1 MSLRK
6 QLLLSVALGLAC
18 FPTFSQDQ
26 SPNIPSTRDP
36 DHPVQQTDEVPT
48 FRLNVVRRTA
58 QAVNWHHNSGWTKVD
73 LQGTDLM
80 PQAKGTARVRA
91 VTGRTEIQ
99 TDVSHLGDPE
109 QFGREYLTF
118 VVWAITPEGR
128 AQNLGEIVHDSKG
141 DTHTQTFTT
150 DLQAFGIIITAEP
163 HFAVT
168 QPSNLVC
175 MENVIRKDTVG
186 ATEPIA
192 VHYELVERG
201 GYVTA
206 PQSYQPIL
214 IDKKLPFDI
223 YEAMNAV
230 RIAADNGAEQYAPDA
245 YRRAQDLLQQA
256 EDYAMR
262 RKVEARP
269 IATVARE
276 AAQQAQDALT
286 LTLRRKQEERQTQER
301 VAAAARQH
309 EAEEQAQAARLRS
322 EQDAAARTQAEQ
334 QAQLSAQQA
343 QQAALDRQRAQEQA
357 DAAARAQQEAEAA
370 RQQAVQQQ
378 QGAQAAAQQAQQERE
393 QLRARLLQQFN
404 TILQTRDTARGLI
417 TNLSDVLFAVNSY
430 QLKPDAKLALAH
442 FAGIVQAYPGLH

>member
-1 MSLRK
+1 
-6 QLLLSVALGLAC
+6 
-18 FPTFSQDQ
+18 
-26 SPNIPSTRDP
+26 
-36 DHPVQQTDEVPT
+36 
-48 FRLNVVRRTA
+48 
-58 QAVNWHHNSGWTKVD
+58 
-73 LQGTDLM
+73 
-80 PQAKGTARVRA
+80 
-91 VTGRTEIQ
+91 
-99 TDVSHLGDPE
+99 
-109 QFGREYLTF
+109 
-118 VVWAITPEGR
+118 
-128 AQNLGEIVHDSKG
+128 HDSKG

-175 MENVIRKDTVG
+175 LENVIRKDTVG

-309 EAEEQAQAARLRS
+309 EAEEQAQTARLRA
-322 EQDAAARTQAEQ
+322 EQDAAARAQAEQ

-357 DAAARAQQEAEAA
+357 DAASRAQQQAEAA
-370 RQQAVQQQ
+370 RQQALQQQ
-378 QGAQAAAQQAQQERE
+378 QAAQAAAQQAQQAAQQAQQEKE

-430 QLKPDAKLALAH
+430 QLKPDAKLALAR
-442 FAGIVQAYPGLH
+442 FAGIVQAYPGLHLQVEGDTDSTGSAEYNQRLSERRANS